1 VIETHSAAAS
11 IAAVQRADGL
21 IPHDDA
27 GVADPWDHVEAAMAL
42 DAAGFYYGAERAYDW
57 MRRHQRRDGSWFA
70 SYDAGA
76 PRDPTLDANF
86 TAYIAMGVWHHYITT
101 GDEPFLERMWD
112 TVTGAIDFT
121 LDLQRPDG
129 SISWARD
136 AAYVAWPRALL
147 TSSSCIYL
155 SLRAAITAAEHL
167 GRERPDWELSACSL
181 AAAIAEEGL
190 FEDKQRFAMDWYYPV
205 LAGALPTA
213 AARRRLAEGWDR
225 FVIVGWGSRC
235 VSDRPWVTVAESAE
249 LAIAL
254 IAMGLEDEAAS
265 ILAWIRGLTT
275 RDGAYWTGMT
285 VPDGRRWPNQQ
296 ATWTAAAVVLAHEAL
311 RGDNATA
318 ALFVENGLWR
328 VGIDE
333 RVPDSL

>member
-1 VIETHSAAAS
+1 MIDTRSTASA
-11 IAAVQRADGL
+11 IAAVQHADGL
-21 IPHDDA
+21 IPHDRE
-27 GVADPWDHVEAAMAL
+27 GIADPWDHVEAAMAL
-42 DAAGFYYGAERAYDW
+42 DAAGFHTGAERAYGW
-57 MRRHQRRDGSWFA
+57 MRRHQRGDGSWCA
-70 SYDAGA
+70 SYDADA
-76 PRDPTLDANF
+76 PRDLTLDANF
-86 TAYIAMGVWHHYITT
+86 TAYIAVGVWHHYITT
-101 GDEPFLERMWD
+101 GDQRFLERMWD
-112 TVTGAIDFT
+112 TVTAAIDFT

-136 AAYVAWPRALL
+136 ADYVAWPRALL

-155 SLRAAITAAEHL
+155 SLRAAITASEHL

-181 AAAIAEEGL
+181 AAAIAEERC

-213 AARRRLAEGWDR
+213 AARRRLTEGWDR
-225 FVIVGWGSRC
+225 FVIAGWGSRC
-235 VSDRPWVTVAESAE
+235 VSDRPWVTAAESAE

-254 IAMGLEDEAAS
+254 IATGLEDEAAS
-265 ILAWIRGLTT
+265 LLEWVRALKA
-275 RDGAYWTGMT
+275 RDGAYWTGVT
-285 VPDGRRWPNQQ
+285 VPDGRRWPYQQ
-296 ATWTAAAVVLAHEAL
+296 ASWTAAAVVLAHEAL

-318 ALFVENGLWR
+318 TLFVENGLWR